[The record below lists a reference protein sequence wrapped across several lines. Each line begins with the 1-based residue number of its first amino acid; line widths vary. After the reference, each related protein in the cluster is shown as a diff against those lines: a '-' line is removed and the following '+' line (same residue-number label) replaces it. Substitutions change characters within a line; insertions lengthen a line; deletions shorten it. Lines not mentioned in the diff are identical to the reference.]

1 MDDILLQ
8 QTDWIDVWASGDWF
22 HGTFGPITE
31 TLGRPAVV
39 LLLGAPFTL
48 ALWQQTGTLT
58 IPGIILALFMGLFLA
73 GAPAGATIVGYLI
86 VVGGALIAYRSI
98 FGDG

>member
-1 MDDILLQ
+1 MIQVLL

-22 HGTFGPITE
+22 HGAFGPVTA
-31 TLGRPAVV
+31 TLGRPTVV

-48 ALWQQTGTLT
+48 ALWQQTGSLT
-58 IPGIILALFMGLFLA
+58 VPGIMLALFMGLFLA
-73 GAPAGATIVGYLI
+73 GAPAEATLVGYLV